1 MRKQELRNNA
11 EINAISPKVNAEH
24 INFSVILVEPEG
36 SANIGSICRSMKNF
50 DLYDL
55 ILFNPKC
62 KIDSDARKYAMHAR
76 EDVLMKAEIIK
87 SSENATDKQNMS
99 ILSSLFDRFDYV
111 IGTSA
116 KPSMFRNIRR
126 IYYYVDELDL
136 NRFSVAENVD
146 IALVFGREPTG
157 LTNNELDLCD
167 FILRIPA
174 SDDYPSLNL
183 AHAAT
188 IIFFTLFKKRKEIS
202 KGTIQISNRN
212 QRDVLM
218 DKLNSILKIIDL
230 ERDVNEKVIR
240 AYKNILGRSF
250 SSMKEVNLL
259 ITLFN
264 KIGVKFNLIKG
275 ELQEDER

>member
-1 MRKQELRNNA
+1 MKKQELRVSADQDTVSSKPTA
-11 EINAISPKVNAEH
+11 ENLK
-24 INFSVILVEPEG
+24 FTVILVEPEG
-36 SANIGSICRSMKNF
+36 SANIGAICRSMKNF
-50 DLYDL
+50 DLFDL
-55 ILFNPKC
+55 MLFNPKC
-62 KIDSDARKYAMHAR
+62 EIDSDARKYAMHAR
-76 EDVLMKAEIIK
+76 EDVLFNAKMISIPDNSDDGHRLAKLK
-87 SSENATDKQNMS
+87 SVLKG
-99 ILSSLFDRFDYV
+99 FDYV

-136 NRFSVAENVD
+136 DQITNMNEAD

-157 LTNNELDLCD
+157 LYNDELDLCD

-188 IIFFTLFKKRKEIS
+188 IIFFTLFKKRKVIT
-202 KGTIQISNRN
+202 KGTIHVSNRN
-212 QRDVLM
+212 QREVLI
-218 DKLNSILKIIDL
+218 DKLQEVLDIIEL
-230 ERDVNEKVIR
+230 ERDVDEKVIR

-264 KIGVKFNLIKG
+264 KIGVKFELMDKTENG
-275 ELQEDER
+275 EE